1 MGFELRNVA
10 GFLSTGNAG
19 LDDTVNR
26 SANVR
31 THVEE
36 DLVFACVGDFNSDGF
51 QISRYDV
58 FLVVAAPE
66 QPLDATGE
74 LLTHRPAKRQPE
86 PSVAW
91 MTQHGAAKVKSRLVR
106 LGGVMIVNRSRDG
119 VDGWR
124 YGGHLNPLFN
134 CGKWL
139 GLSAP
144 AFPLYLDAQGG
155 ETDGAACA
163 AADGAAFGGAEPSMA
178 SKPFT
183 SFPGP

>member
-1 MGFELRNVA
+1 
-10 GFLSTGNAG
+10 
-19 LDDTVNR
+19 
-26 SANVR
+26 
-31 THVEE
+31 
-36 DLVFACVGDFNSDGF
+36 
-51 QISRYDV
+51 
-58 FLVVAAPE
+58 
-66 QPLDATGE
+66 
-74 LLTHRPAKRQPE
+74 
-86 PSVAW
+86 

-106 LGGVMIVNRSRDG
+106 LGGVMVVYQVGHG

-124 YGGHLNPLFN
+124 YGGHLNTLFD

-155 ETDGAACA
+155 ETDGAA
-163 AADGAAFGGAEPSMA
+163 FGGAEPSMA

>member
-1 MGFELRNVA
+1 VGFVLRNVA
-10 GFLSTGNAG
+10 GFLRAGNAG
-19 LDDTVNR
+19 LNDAVDR

-86 PSVAW
+86 PAVAG
-91 MTQHGAAKVKSRLVR
+91 MAQHGAAEVQTRLVR
-106 LGGVMIVNRSRDG
+106 LGSVMFVDQVGNG

-124 YGGHLNPLFN
+124 NGGHLNPLFN
-134 CGKWL
+134 
-139 GLSAP
+139 
-144 AFPLYLDAQGG
+144 
-155 ETDGAACA
+155 
-163 AADGAAFGGAEPSMA
+163 
-178 SKPFT
+178 
-183 SFPGP
+183 